1 MSSTPPNS
9 PAPAQRGIVA
19 RFFAW
24 LRSMLRKRD
33 NNGGAPPNIYPL
45 Y

>member
-1 MSSTPPNS
+1 MSSATSNS
-9 PAPAQRGIVA
+9 PTPARRGIVA

-33 NNGGAPPNIYPL
+33 NNGGTPPNIYPL

>member
-1 MSSTPPNS
+1 MPDRPTTALPERKGLLS
-9 PAPAQRGIVA
+9 

-33 NNGGAPPNIYPL
+33 NGGTPPNIYPL